1 VPAQTSKTPGDGSG
15 TLSYTLA
22 SDSFDVESVYV
33 SVDATTATGPVTAE
47 LTVRDQSGV
56 VIARKKQAATIPA
69 GQAGS
74 ATWSLRLD
82 DEGAES
88 AYTTIQEEGVPLP
101 QEKILDFVGA
111 GVTAADDPAN
121 ARTTVTIPGGGG
133 GGGGGL
139 PWALATEA
147 GYIAADWYLA
157 RSPDP
162 LGFALFTATPS
173 APFAFVT
180 TNNPTTGD
188 GDVTITSE
196 GLYLVRLVISSGLRA
211 AGTDPGYPWDMTV
224 YANGQDAGG
233 TNYFG
238 PDLFPFG
245 QVVQPVSSYA
255 FYLHPRDNFGA
266 PNGNSMRGRM
276 EQHVATESILNLP
289 DSVVTW
295 PVTISARAF
304 HGLNDADVTRPPQY
318 NLWLMRLG
326 DSNPAAPTT

>member
-74 ATWSLRLD
+74 ATWALRLD

-88 AYTTIQEEGVPLP
+88 AYTTIQEEGVSLP
-101 QEKILDFVGA
+101 KEKILDFVGA
-111 GVTAADDPAN
+111 GVTAADDPVN

-139 PWALATEA
+139 PWAIATEA
-147 GYIAADWYLA
+147 GYGNTDWYFG

-162 LGFALFTATPS
+162 LSYTFFNATPS
-173 APFAFVT
+173 AP
-180 TNNPTTGD
+180 
-188 GDVTITSE
+188 
-196 GLYLVRLVISSGLRA
+196 YRA
-211 AGTDPGYPWDMTV
+211 ARRYRVDPEPPGL
-224 YANGQDAGG
+224 GGHLAGD
-233 TNYFG
+233 
-238 PDLFPFG
+238 DLG
-245 QVVQPVSSYA
+245 SS
-255 FYLHPRDNFGA
+255 
-266 PNGNSMRGRM
+266 
-276 EQHVATESILNLP
+276 
-289 DSVVTW
+289 
-295 PVTISARAF
+295 SARPERCRRDPLPAIQSLA
-304 HGLNDADVTRPPQY
+304 HAARGLEPRRADPV
-318 NLWLMRLG
+318 
-326 DSNPAAPTT
+326 D

>member
-1 VPAQTSKTPGDGSG
+1 VPAQTAKEPGNGTG

-22 SDSFDVESVYV
+22 SDSFDVESVYA
-33 SVDATTATGPVTAE
+33 SVDATAATGPVTAE

-56 VIARKKQAATIPA
+56 VIARKKQGVTIPA
-69 GQAGS
+69 GAAGS
-74 ATWSLRLD
+74 ATWALRLD
-82 DEGAES
+82 DE
-88 AYTTIQEEGVPLP
+88 T
-101 QEKILDFVGA
+101 
-111 GVTAADDPAN
+111 TAATPA
-121 ARTTVTIPGGGG
+121 GSSE
-133 GGGGGL
+133 
-139 PWALATEA
+139 PWAFASEA
-147 GYIAADWYLA
+147 GYIAADWFLA

-162 LGFALFTATPS
+162 LSFALFTATPS

-180 TNNPTTGD
+180 TNNPAAGD
-188 GDVTITSE
+188 GDVTITAQ
-196 GLYLVRLVISSGLRA
+196 GLYLVRLVVSSGLRA

-224 YANGQDAGG
+224 YAHGIDAGS
-233 TNYFG
+233 TFYFG

-245 QVVQPVSSYA
+245 QVVQPVGSYA
-255 FYLHPRDNFGA
+255 FYLSPRNNFGA

-304 HGLNDADVTRPPQY
+304 HGLNDADVTRPPPY

-326 DSNPAAPTT
+326 DANAAAPTT

>member
-22 SDSFDVESVYV
+22 SDSFDIESVYV

-74 ATWSLRLD
+74 ATWALRLD
-82 DEGAES
+82 DEGS
-88 AYTTIQEEGVPLP
+88 VGGGYSTVQDEGVALP
-101 QEKILDFVGA
+101 QETTLDFVGA
-111 GVTAADDPAN
+111 GVTAADDPLN

-133 GGGGGL
+133 GGGGL
-139 PWALATEA
+139 PWALAESA
-147 GYIAADWYLA
+147 GYAASDWFIS
-157 RSPDP
+157 RSPNP
-162 LGFALFTATPS
+162 LSYSFFNATAG

-180 TNNPTTGD
+180 TNNPTAGD
-188 GDVTITSE
+188 GDVTITSQ
-196 GLYLVRLVISSGLRA
+196 GLYLVRLVISSGLRV
-211 AGTDPGYPWDMTV
+211 AGSDPGYTWDMTV
-224 YANGQDAGG
+224 YADGIDGG
-233 TNYFG
+233 GNRYSG
-238 PDLFPFG
+238 PDLFAFG
-245 QVVQPVSSYA
+245 QLVQPVGSYA
-255 FYLHPRDNFGA
+255 FYLSPRDNFGA
-266 PNGNSMRGRM
+266 PNGNSMRGRA

-304 HGLNDADVTRPPQY
+304 HGLNDADVTRSPQY

-326 DSNPAAPTT
+326 DANPAANTS